1 MAVRIGSQ
9 AADRL
14 SGTGAADVIYGYD
27 PNAGTP
33 PTVAA
38 SMIVS
43 GLENPLYLTSAPG
56 NARHLFILEKR
67 GLVKVYDTATGQTL
81 GTSFLNVSTQVATD
95 GEQGLLGLAFAP
107 DFATSR
113 TFYVYLSTT
122 AGDVEIREYKTL
134 ASNPLVA
141 DASSMRLIDRIDYP
155 SSTNHRGGWIGFGP
169 DGYLYVATGDGA
181 NGANAQSLGN
191 QLGKILRLDVRSDA
205 FPADAARNYA
215 LPVDNPASIDGLAG
229 SAVGTGIYAAGLRNP
244 WRVSFDRL
252 TGEMYIGDV
261 GQSTYEEINLGRAG
275 ANYGWSA
282 TEGPFNPGAFPNYTN
297 PIHS

>member
-27 PNAGTP
+27 PNARTP
-33 PTVAA
+33 PTMAA

-56 NARHLFILEKR
+56 DPRHLFILEKR

-81 GTSFLNVSTQVATD
+81 GPPFLNVSTQVATD

-122 AGDVEIREYKTL
+122 AAMWRS
-134 ASNPLVA
+134 ASIGRWRP
-141 DASSMRLIDRIDYP
+141 IP
-155 SSTNHRGGWIGFGP
+155 SSRM
-169 DGYLYVATGDGA
+169 
-181 NGANAQSLGN
+181 
-191 QLGKILRLDVRSDA
+191 
-205 FPADAARNYA
+205 PAAC
-215 LPVDNPASIDGLAG
+215 V
-229 SAVGTGIYAAGLRNP
+229 
-244 WRVSFDRL
+244 
-252 TGEMYIGDV
+252 
-261 GQSTYEEINLGRAG
+261 
-275 ANYGWSA
+275 
-282 TEGPFNPGAFPNYTN
+282 
-297 PIHS
+297 